1 MQIAKSN
8 YRAIRFT
15 NASQAWSFLKT
26 LDDSTLSRSLL
37 LVFLL
42 LCSAF
47 FSACE
52 VAYFSL
58 NSLQLNEMSKKKGRM
73 GRIVNSLLAKPRE
86 LLITI
91 YIGNEFVNIA
101 ISILITSIAIN
112 LFGSTGVGIAIGLS
126 TLLLLIF
133 GDIIPK
139 SISIKF
145 TQSYALFSAY
155 PLQAFAKLVQPAQE
169 LFSIWTEKII
179 GSMGI
184 LPHSL
189 KESPI
194 SDEEFRAMVQVGEGE
209 GVIDSDER
217 ELIQNVIEFGETTV
231 AEIMTPKID
240 MFTVNIED
248 SLNDILPRIIENFY
262 SRVPVYGVDE
272 EGILGILFTKDLTRH
287 KHVPRE
293 KINLKSIL
301 HSTVSVPQSKKIKEM
316 LEEFRKLKR
325 HMAIVL
331 DEYGSVCGLVT
342 LEDVIEELVGEID
355 SEMRQE
361 ELPLK
366 KLDENHYRIAGT
378 YSLAEFNE
386 SFQSELPENDYDT
399 VGGYVFGLFGRIPRS
414 GESTTVDRFK
424 FLVQK
429 MKGSR
434 ILNLY
439 LTLMSPRSLPDKEQA
454 EIPED

>member
-1 MQIAKSN
+1 M
-8 YRAIRFT
+8 
-15 NASQAWSFLKT
+15 
-26 LDDSTLSRSLL
+26 DDSLFSRSLL
-37 LVFLL
+37 LIFLL

-58 NSLQLNEMSKKKGRM
+58 NSLQLNEMAEKKGRM
-73 GRIVNSLLAKPRE
+73 GRIVNSLLEKPRE

-101 ISILITSIAIN
+101 VSVVVTSIAIN
-112 LFGSTGVGIAIGLS
+112 IFGSLGVGVAIGIG
-126 TLLLLIF
+126 TLLLLVF

-145 TQSYALFSAY
+145 AQPYALFSAY
-155 PLQAFAKLVQPAQE
+155 PLKAFAKLVQPAQK
-169 LFSIWTEKII
+169 LFSVWTERII
-179 GSMGI
+179 CSMGV
-184 LPHSL
+184 LPHGL

-194 SDEEFRAMVQVGEGE
+194 TDEEFRAMVEVGEGE
-209 GVIDSDER
+209 GVIDSDEK

-231 AEIMTPKID
+231 EEVMTPKID

-248 SLNDILPRIIENFY
+248 SLDDILPRIIENFY
-262 SRVPVYGVDE
+262 SRVPVYGLKE
-272 EGILGILFTKDLTRH
+272 EGILGILFTKDLTRL
-287 KHVPRE
+287 KHLPRE
-293 KINLKSIL
+293 KVSLKSIL
-301 HSTVSVPQSKKIKEM
+301 HPSISVPQSKKIKEM
-316 LEEFRKLKR
+316 LEEFRKLKK

-342 LEDVIEELVGEID
+342 LEDIIEELVGEID

-366 KLDENHYRIAGT
+366 KVNDNHYRIVGT
-378 YSLAEFNE
+378 YNLAEFNE
-386 SFQSELPENDYDT
+386 SFQSTLPQNDYDT

-414 GESTTVDRFK
+414 GESTTIDRFK
-424 FLVQK
+424 FRVEK

-434 ILNLY
+434 ILSLF
-439 LTLMSPRSLPDKEQA
+439 LTLMSPQPSLDKEQV
-454 EIPED
+454 EDPEE

>member
-1 MQIAKSN
+1 M
-8 YRAIRFT
+8 
-15 NASQAWSFLKT
+15 
-26 LDDSTLSRSLL
+26 DDSLISRSLIL
-37 LVFLL
+37 LFLL

-58 NSLQLNEMSKKKGRM
+58 NSLQLNEMSENKGRM
-73 GRIVNSLLAKPRE
+73 GRIVNSLLEKPRE

-101 ISILITSIAIN
+101 ISVVITSIAIN
-112 LFGSTGVGIAIGLS
+112 IFGSIGVGIAIGGG
-126 TLLLLIF
+126 TLLLLVF

-139 SISIKF
+139 SISIKYA
-145 TQSYALFSAY
+145 QPYALFAAY
-155 PLQAFAKLVQPAQE
+155 PLKAFAQLVQPAQK
-169 LFSIWTEKII
+169 LFTVWTEKII

-184 LPHSL
+184 LPHGI

-194 SDEEFRAMVQVGEGE
+194 TDEEFRAMVQVGEGE

-231 AEIMTPKID
+231 GEIMTPKID
-240 MFTVNIED
+240 MFTVNIEN
-248 SLNDILPRIIENFY
+248 SLDEILPRIIENFY
-262 SRVPVYGVDE
+262 SRVPVYGNE
-272 EGILGILFTKDLTRH
+272 EEDIVGILFTKDLTRL
-287 KHVPRE
+287 KHLPRE
-293 KINLKSIL
+293 KVNLKSIL
-301 HSTVSVPQSKKIKEM
+301 HPTISVPKSKKIKEM
-316 LEEFRKLKR
+316 LEEFRKSKR

-342 LEDVIEELVGEID
+342 LEDVLEELVGEID

-366 KLDENHYRIAGT
+366 KQSDKNYRIAGA

-386 SFQSELPENDYDT
+386 SFQSELPEDDYDT

-424 FLVQK
+424 FRVEK

-434 ILNLY
+434 ILSLF
-439 LTLMSPRSLPDKEQA
+439 LTLMTPPVEEETNKEIN
-454 EIPED
+454 EMLED

>member
-1 MQIAKSN
+1 MDESLFA
-8 YRAIRFT
+8 
-15 NASQAWSFLKT
+15 
-26 LDDSTLSRSLL
+26 RSLL

-58 NSLQLNEMSKKKGRM
+58 NSLQLNEMSEKKGHL
-73 GRIVNSLLAKPRE
+73 GRIVNSLLEKPRE

-101 ISILITSIAIN
+101 ISVVVTSIAIN
-112 LFGSTGVGIAIGLS
+112 VFGNLGVGIAIGVG
-126 TLLLLIF
+126 TLLLLVF

-139 SISIKF
+139 SISLKF
-145 TQSYALFSAY
+145 SQPYALFSAY
-155 PLQAFAKLVQPAQE
+155 PLTIFAKIVQPAQK

-179 GSMGI
+179 SYMGI
-184 LPHSL
+184 LPHGL

-194 SDEEFRAMVQVGEGE
+194 TDEEFRAMVQVGEGE

-231 AEIMTPKID
+231 DEIMTPKID
-240 MFTVNIED
+240 MFTVGIED
-248 SLNDILPRIIENFY
+248 SLDDILPRIIENFY
-262 SRVPVYGVDE
+262 SRVPVYGEDE
-272 EGILGILFTKDLTRH
+272 EGILGILYTKDLTRL
-287 KHVPRE
+287 KHLPRE
-293 KINLKSIL
+293 KVSLKSIL
-301 HSTVSVPQSKKIKEM
+301 HDTISVPQSKKIKEM
-316 LEEFRKLKR
+316 LEEFRRMKR

-342 LEDVIEELVGEID
+342 LEDILEELVGEID

-366 KLDENHYRIAGT
+366 RLNENHYRIVGA

-386 SFQSELPENDYDT
+386 SFQSDLPENDYDT

-424 FLVQK
+424 FRVEK

-434 ILNLY
+434 ILSLFI
-439 LTLMSPRSLPDKEQA
+439 TLMSPPAQPLPGTEKDEA
-454 EIPED
+454 SVN

>member
-1 MQIAKSN
+1 MDESLFA
-8 YRAIRFT
+8 
-15 NASQAWSFLKT
+15 
-26 LDDSTLSRSLL
+26 RSLL

-58 NSLQLNEMSKKKGRM
+58 NSLQLNEMAEKKGRM
-73 GRIVNSLLAKPRE
+73 GRIVNSLLEKPRE

-101 ISILITSIAIN
+101 VSVVVTSIAIN
-112 LFGSTGVGIAIGLS
+112 IFGSLGVGVAIGIG
-126 TLLLLIF
+126 TLLLLVF

-145 TQSYALFSAY
+145 AQPYALFSAY
-155 PLQAFAKLVQPAQE
+155 PLKAFAKLVQPAQK
-169 LFSIWTEKII
+169 LFSVWTERII
-179 GSMGI
+179 CSMGV
-184 LPHSL
+184 LPHGL

-194 SDEEFRAMVQVGEGE
+194 TDEEFRAMVEVGEGE
-209 GVIDSDER
+209 GVIDSDEK

-231 AEIMTPKID
+231 EEVMTPKID

-248 SLNDILPRIIENFY
+248 SLDDILPRIIENFY
-262 SRVPVYGVDE
+262 SRVPVYGLKE
-272 EGILGILFTKDLTRH
+272 EGILGILFTKDLTRL
-287 KHVPRE
+287 KHLPRE
-293 KINLKSIL
+293 KVSLKSIL
-301 HSTVSVPQSKKIKEM
+301 HPSISVPQSKKIKEM
-316 LEEFRKLKR
+316 LEEFRKLKK

-342 LEDVIEELVGEID
+342 LEDIIEELVGEID

-366 KLDENHYRIAGT
+366 KVNDNHYRIVGT
-378 YSLAEFNE
+378 YNLAEFNE
-386 SFQSELPENDYDT
+386 SFQSTLPQNDYDT

-414 GESTTVDRFK
+414 GESTTIDRFK
-424 FLVQK
+424 FRVEK

-434 ILNLY
+434 ILSLF
-439 LTLMSPRSLPDKEQA
+439 LTLMSHQPSLDKEQV
-454 EIPED
+454 EDPEE

>member
-1 MQIAKSN
+1 MDESLFA
-8 YRAIRFT
+8 
-15 NASQAWSFLKT
+15 
-26 LDDSTLSRSLL
+26 RSLL

-58 NSLQLNEMSKKKGRM
+58 NSLQLNEMSEKKGHL
-73 GRIVNSLLAKPRE
+73 GRIVNSLLEKPRE

-101 ISILITSIAIN
+101 ISVVVTSIAIN
-112 LFGSTGVGIAIGLS
+112 VFGNLGVGIAIGVG
-126 TLLLLIF
+126 TLLLLVF

-139 SISIKF
+139 SISLKF
-145 TQSYALFSAY
+145 SQPYALFSAY
-155 PLQAFAKLVQPAQE
+155 PLTIFAKIVQPAQK

-179 GSMGI
+179 SFMGI
-184 LPHSL
+184 LPHGL

-194 SDEEFRAMVQVGEGE
+194 TDEEFRAMVQVGEGE

-231 AEIMTPKID
+231 DEIMTPKID
-240 MFTVNIED
+240 MFTVGIED
-248 SLNDILPRIIENFY
+248 SLDDILPRIIENFY
-262 SRVPVYGVDE
+262 SRVPVYGEDE
-272 EGILGILFTKDLTRH
+272 EGILGILYTKDLTRL
-287 KHVPRE
+287 KHLPRE
-293 KINLKSIL
+293 KVSLKNIL
-301 HSTVSVPQSKKIKEM
+301 HDTISVPQSKQIKEM
-316 LEEFRKLKR
+316 LEEFRRMKR

-342 LEDVIEELVGEID
+342 LEDILEELVGEID

-366 KLDENHYRIAGT
+366 RLNENHYRIVGA

-386 SFQSELPENDYDT
+386 SFQSDLPENDYDT

-414 GESTTVDRFK
+414 GESTTVNRFK
-424 FLVQK
+424 FRVEK

-434 ILNLY
+434 ILSLF
-439 LTLMSPRSLPDKEQA
+439 LTVMSLDAQPLSGTEKDEA
-454 EIPED
+454 STD

>member
-1 MQIAKSN
+1 
-8 YRAIRFT
+8 
-15 NASQAWSFLKT
+15 
-26 LDDSTLSRSLL
+26 LDESLFARSLL

-58 NSLQLNEMSKKKGRM
+58 NSLQLNEMYEKKGHL
-73 GRIVNSLLAKPRE
+73 GRIVNSLLEKPRE

-101 ISILITSIAIN
+101 ISVVVTSIAIN
-112 LFGSTGVGIAIGLS
+112 VFGNLGVGIAIGVG
-126 TLLLLIF
+126 TLLLLVF

-139 SISIKF
+139 SISLKF
-145 TQSYALFSAY
+145 SQPYALFSAY
-155 PLQAFAKLVQPAQE
+155 PLTIFAKIVQPAQK

-179 GSMGI
+179 SFMGI
-184 LPHSL
+184 LPHGL

-194 SDEEFRAMVQVGEGE
+194 TDEEFRAMVQVGEGE

-231 AEIMTPKID
+231 DEIMTPKID
-240 MFTVNIED
+240 MFTVGIED
-248 SLNDILPRIIENFY
+248 SLDDILPRIIENFY
-262 SRVPVYGVDE
+262 SRVPVYGEDE
-272 EGILGILFTKDLTRH
+272 EGILGILYTKDLTRL
-287 KHVPRE
+287 KHLPRE
-293 KINLKSIL
+293 KVSLKSIL
-301 HSTVSVPQSKKIKEM
+301 HDTISVPQSKKIKEM
-316 LEEFRKLKR
+316 LEEFRRMKR

-342 LEDVIEELVGEID
+342 LEDILEELVGEID

-366 KLDENHYRIAGT
+366 RLNENHYRIVGA

-386 SFQSELPENDYDT
+386 SFQSDLPENDYDT

-424 FLVQK
+424 FRVEK

-434 ILNLY
+434 ILSLFI
-439 LTLMSPRSLPDKEQA
+439 TLMSPPAQPLPGTEKVEASVD
-454 EIPED
+454 

>member
-1 MQIAKSN
+1 M
-8 YRAIRFT
+8 
-15 NASQAWSFLKT
+15 
-26 LDDSTLSRSLL
+26 DDSLFPRSLL
-37 LVFLL
+37 LLFLL

-58 NSLQLNEMSKKKGRM
+58 NSLQLKELSEKKGRL
-73 GRIVNSLLAKPRE
+73 GQIVNSLLEKPRE

-101 ISILITSIAIN
+101 VSVVVTSIAIN
-112 LFGSTGVGIAIGLS
+112 IFGSLGVGIAIGVG
-126 TLLLLIF
+126 TLLLLVF

-145 TQSYALFSAY
+145 AQPYALFSAY
-155 PLQAFAKLVQPAQE
+155 PLKIFAKIVQPAQK
-169 LFSIWTEKII
+169 LFSIWTEKVI
-179 GSMGI
+179 SFMGV
-184 LPHSL
+184 LPHGL

-194 SDEEFRAMVQVGEGE
+194 TDDEFRAMVQVGEGE

-217 ELIQNVIEFGETTV
+217 TLIQNVIEFGETTV
-231 AEIMTPKID
+231 EEIMTPKID
-240 MFTVNIED
+240 MFTVKIED
-248 SLNDILPRIIENFY
+248 SLDDILPRIIENFY
-262 SRVPVYGVDE
+262 SRVPVYGDDEE
-272 EGILGILFTKDLTRH
+272 EGILGILFTKDLTRL
-287 KHVPRE
+287 KHLPRE
-293 KINLKSIL
+293 KVSLKSIL
-301 HSTVSVPQSKKIKEM
+301 HDTISVPQSKKIKEM

-342 LEDVIEELVGEID
+342 LEDVLEELVGEID
-355 SEMRQE
+355 SEMRQD

-366 KLDENHYRIAGT
+366 KLNENHYRIVGA

-386 SFQSELPENDYDT
+386 SFQSDLPENDYDT
-399 VGGYVFGLFGRIPRS
+399 VGGFVFGLFGRIPRS

-424 FLVQK
+424 FRVEK

-434 ILNLY
+434 ILSLF
-439 LTLMSPRSLPDKEQA
+439 LTLMSPPTQPLPVTDNDEA
-454 EIPED
+454 PAD

>member
-1 MQIAKSN
+1 MDESLI
-8 YRAIRFT
+8 T
-15 NASQAWSFLKT
+15 
-26 LDDSTLSRSLL
+26 RSLL
-37 LVFLL
+37 LLFLL

-58 NSLQLNEMSKKKGRM
+58 NSLQLNEMSEKN
-73 GRIVNSLLAKPRE
+73 GRIGRIINSLLEKPRE

-91 YIGNEFVNIA
+91 YIGNEFFNIATSVVVTSVA
-101 ISILITSIAIN
+101 ISIFGN
-112 LFGSTGVGIAIGLS
+112 LGVGIAIGVG
-126 TLLLLIF
+126 TLLLLVF

-139 SISIKF
+139 SISIKYA
-145 TQSYALFSAY
+145 QPYALFSAY
-155 PLQAFAKLVQPAQE
+155 PLRIFAKIVQPAQK
-169 LFSIWTEKII
+169 LFSKWTEKVINL
-179 GSMGI
+179 MGV
-184 LPHSL
+184 LPQGL

-194 SDEEFRAMVQVGEGE
+194 TDDEFRAMVQVGEGE

-231 AEIMTPKID
+231 GEIMTPKID
-240 MFTVNIED
+240 MFTVGIED
-248 SLNDILPRIIENFY
+248 SLDAILPRIIENFY
-262 SRVPVYGVDE
+262 SRVPVYGADE
-272 EGILGILFTKDLTRH
+272 EGILGILFTKDLTRL
-287 KHVPRE
+287 KHLPRE
-293 KINLKSIL
+293 KVNLKSIL
-301 HSTVSVPQSKKIKEM
+301 HGTISVPKSKKIKEM
-316 LEEFRKLKR
+316 LEEFRRMKR

-342 LEDVIEELVGEID
+342 LEDVLEELVGEID
-355 SEMRQE
+355 SEMRHE

-366 KLDENHYRIAGT
+366 KLGEHNYRIAGA

-386 SFQSELPENDYDT
+386 NFESVLPDSDYDT

-424 FLVQK
+424 FRVEK

-434 ILNLY
+434 ILSLY
-439 LTLMSPRSLPDKEQA
+439 LTLMSPPAQPITNTEKDEASTG
-454 EIPED
+454 

>member
-1 MQIAKSN
+1 MA
-8 YRAIRFT
+8 
-15 NASQAWSFLKT
+15 
-26 LDDSTLSRSLL
+26 
-37 LVFLL
+37 
-42 LCSAF
+42 
-47 FSACE
+47 E
-52 VAYFSL
+52 
-58 NSLQLNEMSKKKGRM
+58 KKGRM
-73 GRIVNSLLAKPRE
+73 GRIVNSLLEKPRE

-101 ISILITSIAIN
+101 VSVVVTSIAIN
-112 LFGSTGVGIAIGLS
+112 IFGSLGVGVAIGIG

-145 TQSYALFSAY
+145 AQPYALFSAY
-155 PLQAFAKLVQPAQE
+155 PLKAFAKLVQPAQK
-169 LFSIWTEKII
+169 LFSVWTERII
-179 GSMGI
+179 CSMGV
-184 LPHSL
+184 LPHGL

-194 SDEEFRAMVQVGEGE
+194 TDEEFRAMVEVGEGE
-209 GVIDSDER
+209 GVIDSDEK

-231 AEIMTPKID
+231 EEVMTPKID

-248 SLNDILPRIIENFY
+248 SLDDILPRIIENFY
-262 SRVPVYGVDE
+262 SRVPVYGLED
-272 EGILGILFTKDLTRH
+272 EGILGILFTKDLTRL
-287 KHVPRE
+287 KHLPRE
-293 KINLKSIL
+293 KVSLKSIL
-301 HSTVSVPQSKKIKEM
+301 HPSISVPQSKKIKEM
-316 LEEFRKLKR
+316 LEEFRKLKK

-342 LEDVIEELVGEID
+342 LEDIIEELVGEID

-366 KLDENHYRIAGT
+366 KVNENHYRILGA

-386 SFQSELPENDYDT
+386 GFQSTLPENDYDT

-414 GESTTVDRFK
+414 GESTTIDRFK
-424 FLVQK
+424 FRVEK

-434 ILNLY
+434 ILSLF
-439 LTLMSPRSLPDKEQA
+439 LTLMTPHPMLDKEQD
-454 EIPED
+454 EDPED

>member
-1 MQIAKSN
+1 MDESLFA
-8 YRAIRFT
+8 
-15 NASQAWSFLKT
+15 
-26 LDDSTLSRSLL
+26 RSLL

-58 NSLQLNEMSKKKGRM
+58 NSLQLNEMSEKKGHL
-73 GRIVNSLLAKPRE
+73 GRIVNSLLEKPRE

-101 ISILITSIAIN
+101 ISVVVTSIAIN
-112 LFGSTGVGIAIGLS
+112 VFGNLGVGIAIGVG
-126 TLLLLIF
+126 TLLLLVF

-139 SISIKF
+139 SISLKF
-145 TQSYALFSAY
+145 SQPYALFSAY
-155 PLQAFAKLVQPAQE
+155 PLTIFAKIVQPAQK

-179 GSMGI
+179 SFMGI
-184 LPHSL
+184 LPHGL

-194 SDEEFRAMVQVGEGE
+194 TDEEFRAMVQVGEGE

-231 AEIMTPKID
+231 DEVMTPKID
-240 MFTVNIED
+240 MFTVGIED
-248 SLNDILPRIIENFY
+248 SLDDILPRIIENFY
-262 SRVPVYGVDE
+262 SRVPVYGEDE
-272 EGILGILFTKDLTRH
+272 EGILGILYTKDLTRL
-287 KHVPRE
+287 KHLPRE
-293 KINLKSIL
+293 KVSLKSIL
-301 HSTVSVPQSKKIKEM
+301 HDTISVPQSKKIKEM
-316 LEEFRKLKR
+316 LEEFRRMKR

-342 LEDVIEELVGEID
+342 LEDILEELVGEID

-366 KLDENHYRIAGT
+366 RLNENHYRIVGA

-386 SFQSELPENDYDT
+386 SFQSDLPENDYDT

-414 GESTTVDRFK
+414 GESKTVDRFK
-424 FLVQK
+424 FRVEK

-434 ILNLY
+434 ILSLFI
-439 LTLMSPRSLPDKEQA
+439 TLMSPPAQPLPGTEKVEASVD
-454 EIPED
+454 

>member
-1 MQIAKSN
+1 MA
-8 YRAIRFT
+8 
-15 NASQAWSFLKT
+15 
-26 LDDSTLSRSLL
+26 
-37 LVFLL
+37 
-42 LCSAF
+42 
-47 FSACE
+47 E
-52 VAYFSL
+52 
-58 NSLQLNEMSKKKGRM
+58 KKGRM
-73 GRIVNSLLAKPRE
+73 GRIVNSLLEKPRE

-101 ISILITSIAIN
+101 VSVVVTSIAIN
-112 LFGSTGVGIAIGLS
+112 IFGSLGVGVAIGIG

-145 TQSYALFSAY
+145 AQPYALFSAY
-155 PLQAFAKLVQPAQE
+155 PLKAFAKLVQPAQK
-169 LFSIWTEKII
+169 LFSVWTERII
-179 GSMGI
+179 CSMGV
-184 LPHSL
+184 LPHGL

-194 SDEEFRAMVQVGEGE
+194 TDEEFRAMVEVGEGE
-209 GVIDSDER
+209 GVIDSDEK

-231 AEIMTPKID
+231 EEVMTPKID

-248 SLNDILPRIIENFY
+248 SLDDILPRIIENFY
-262 SRVPVYGVDE
+262 SRVPVYGLED
-272 EGILGILFTKDLTRH
+272 EGILGILFTKDLTRL
-287 KHVPRE
+287 KHLPRE
-293 KINLKSIL
+293 KVSLKSIL
-301 HSTVSVPQSKKIKEM
+301 HPSISVPQSKKIKEM
-316 LEEFRKLKR
+316 LEEFRKLKK

-342 LEDVIEELVGEID
+342 LEDIIEELVGEID

-366 KLDENHYRIAGT
+366 KVNDNHYRIEGA

-386 SFQSELPENDYDT
+386 SFQSTLPENEYDT

-414 GESTTVDRFK
+414 GESTTIDRFK
-424 FLVQK
+424 FRVEK

-434 ILNLY
+434 ILSLF
-439 LTLMSPRSLPDKEQA
+439 LTLMTPHPMLDKEQD
-454 EIPED
+454 EDPED

>member
-1 MQIAKSN
+1 M
-8 YRAIRFT
+8 
-15 NASQAWSFLKT
+15 
-26 LDDSTLSRSLL
+26 DDSLFTRSLL

-42 LCSAF
+42 LFSAF

-58 NSLQLNEMSKKKGRM
+58 NSLQLNEMSEKKGRL
-73 GRIVNSLLAKPRE
+73 GRLVNSLLDKPRE

-101 ISILITSIAIN
+101 ISVVVTSVAISM
-112 LFGSTGVGIAIGLS
+112 FGSIGVGIAIGFS
-126 TLLLLIF
+126 TMLLLIF

-145 TQSYALFSAY
+145 AQPYALFSAY
-155 PLQAFAKLVQPAQE
+155 PLKGFAKLVQPAQKI
-169 LFSIWTEKII
+169 FTVWTEKII
-179 GSMGI
+179 GAMGI
-184 LPHSL
+184 LPQSV
-189 KESPI
+189 KKSTI
-194 SDEEFRAMVQVGEGE
+194 TDEEFRTMVQVGEGE

-217 ELIQNVIEFGETTV
+217 ELIQNVIEFGDTTV
-231 AEIMTPKID
+231 EEIMTPKID

-248 SLNDILPRIIENFY
+248 SLDDILPRIIENFY
-262 SRVPVYGVDE
+262 SRVPVYGVGE
-272 EGILGILFTKDLTRH
+272 KEILGILFTKHLTRL
-287 KHVPRE
+287 KHLPRE
-293 KINLKSIL
+293 KVNLKSIL
-301 HSTVSVPQSKKIKEM
+301 HPTISVPQSKKIKEM

-325 HMAIVL
+325 HMATVL

-342 LEDVIEELVGEID
+342 LEDIVEELVGEID

-366 KLDENHYRIAGT
+366 KLNENQFRILGT
-378 YSLAEFNE
+378 YSLAEYNE
-386 SFQSELPENDYDT
+386 HFQSDLPQNDYDT

-424 FLVQK
+424 FRVEK

-434 ILNLY
+434 ILSLH
-439 LTLMSPRSLPDKEQA
+439 LTLLSPPSLPLSEKEHDKAQN
-454 EIPED
+454 D

>member
-1 MQIAKSN
+1 MDESLFA
-8 YRAIRFT
+8 
-15 NASQAWSFLKT
+15 
-26 LDDSTLSRSLL
+26 RSLL

-58 NSLQLNEMSKKKGRM
+58 NSLQLNEMSEKKGHL
-73 GRIVNSLLAKPRE
+73 GRIVNSLLEKPRE

-101 ISILITSIAIN
+101 ISVVVTSIAIN
-112 LFGSTGVGIAIGLS
+112 VFGNLGVGIAIGVG
-126 TLLLLIF
+126 TLLLLVF

-139 SISIKF
+139 SISLKF
-145 TQSYALFSAY
+145 SQPYALFSAY
-155 PLQAFAKLVQPAQE
+155 PLTIFAKIVQPAQK

-179 GSMGI
+179 SFMGI
-184 LPHSL
+184 LPHGL

-194 SDEEFRAMVQVGEGE
+194 TDEEFRAMVQVGEGE

-231 AEIMTPKID
+231 DEIMTPKID
-240 MFTVNIED
+240 MFTVGIED
-248 SLNDILPRIIENFY
+248 SLDDILPRIIENFY
-262 SRVPVYGVDE
+262 SRVPVYGEDE
-272 EGILGILFTKDLTRH
+272 EGILGILYTKDLTRL
-287 KHVPRE
+287 KHLPRE
-293 KINLKSIL
+293 KVSLKSIL
-301 HSTVSVPQSKKIKEM
+301 HDTISVPQSKKIKEM
-316 LEEFRKLKR
+316 LEEFRRMKR

-342 LEDVIEELVGEID
+342 LEDILEELVGEID

-366 KLDENHYRIAGT
+366 RLNENHYRIVGS

-386 SFQSELPENDYDT
+386 SFQSDLPENDYDT

-424 FLVQK
+424 FRVEK

-434 ILNLY
+434 ILSLFI
-439 LTLMSPRSLPDKEQA
+439 TLMSPAAQPLPGKEKDEA
-454 EIPED
+454 SGD

>member
-1 MQIAKSN
+1 M
-8 YRAIRFT
+8 
-15 NASQAWSFLKT
+15 
-26 LDDSTLSRSLL
+26 DDSLFARSLL

-58 NSLQLNEMSKKKGRM
+58 NSLQLKEMTEKKGRM
-73 GRIVNSLLAKPRE
+73 GRIVNSLLEKPRE

-101 ISILITSIAIN
+101 VSVLVTSIAIN
-112 LFGSTGVGIAIGLS
+112 VFGNLGVGIAIGVG
-126 TLLLLIF
+126 TLLLLVF

-139 SISIKF
+139 SVSIKF
-145 TQSYALFSAY
+145 AQSYALFSAF
-155 PLQAFAKLVQPAQE
+155 PLNIFAKLVQPVQK
-169 LFSIWTEKII
+169 LFSIWTEKVI
-179 GSMGI
+179 SFMGI
-184 LPHSL
+184 LPHGL

-194 SDEEFRAMVQVGEGE
+194 TDEEFRAMVQVGEGE

-217 ELIQNVIEFGETTV
+217 TLIQNVIEFGETTV
-231 AEIMTPKID
+231 GEIMTPKID
-240 MFTVNIED
+240 MFTVGIED
-248 SLNDILPRIIENFY
+248 SLDDILPRIIENFY
-262 SRVPVYGVDE
+262 SRVPVYGDDE
-272 EGILGILFTKDLTRH
+272 EGILGVLFTKDLTRL
-287 KHVPRE
+287 KHLPRE
-293 KINLKSIL
+293 KVNLKSIL
-301 HSTVSVPQSKKIKEM
+301 HETISVPQSKKIKEM

-342 LEDVIEELVGEID
+342 LEDILEELVGEID

-366 KLDENHYRIAGT
+366 RLNENHYRIVGA

-386 SFQSELPENDYDT
+386 SFQSDLPENDYDT

-414 GESTTVDRFK
+414 GESTTVARFK
-424 FLVQK
+424 FRVEK

-434 ILNLY
+434 ILSLF
-439 LTLMSPRSLPDKEQA
+439 LTLMSPPTQPLPDTDKDEA
-454 EIPED
+454 PAN

>member
-1 MQIAKSN
+1 
-8 YRAIRFT
+8 
-15 NASQAWSFLKT
+15 
-26 LDDSTLSRSLL
+26 
-37 LVFLL
+37 
-42 LCSAF
+42 
-47 FSACE
+47 
-52 VAYFSL
+52 
-58 NSLQLNEMSKKKGRM
+58 MSEKKGRL
-73 GRIVNSLLAKPRE
+73 GRIVNSLLEKPRE

-101 ISILITSIAIN
+101 VSVVVTSIAIN
-112 LFGSTGVGIAIGLS
+112 IFGSLGVGIAIGLG
-126 TLLLLIF
+126 TLLLLVF
-133 GDIIPK
+133 GDIVPK

-145 TQSYALFSAY
+145 AQPYALISAY
-155 PLQAFAKLVQPAQE
+155 PLQFFAKIVQPAQK
-169 LFSIWTEKII
+169 LFTIWTEKII

-184 LPHSL
+184 LPHGL

-194 SDEEFRAMVQVGEGE
+194 TDEEFRAMVQVGEGE

-231 AEIMTPKID
+231 GEIMTPKID

-248 SLNDILPRIIENFY
+248 SLDNILPRIIENFY
-262 SRVPVYGVDE
+262 SRVPVYGT
-272 EGILGILFTKDLTRH
+272 EGESIVGILFTKDLTRL
-287 KHVPRE
+287 KHLPRE
-293 KINLKSIL
+293 KVNLKSIL
-301 HSTVSVPQSKKIKEM
+301 HRTISVPQSKKIKDM

-342 LEDVIEELVGEID
+342 LEDIVEELVGEID

-366 KLDENHYRIAGT
+366 KLDENHYRIAGA

-386 SFQSELPENDYDT
+386 SFQCQLPENDYDT

-414 GESTTVDRFK
+414 GESTAVDRFK
-424 FLVQK
+424 FRVEK

-434 ILNLY
+434 ILSLF
-439 LTLMSPRSLPDKEQA
+439 LTLMSPQLLLEKEQD
-454 EIPED
+454 ENREG

>member
-1 MQIAKSN
+1 MDESL
-8 YRAIRFT
+8 FT
-15 NASQAWSFLKT
+15 
-26 LDDSTLSRSLL
+26 RSLL

-58 NSLQLNEMSKKKGRM
+58 NSLQLNEMSEKKEHL
-73 GRIVNSLLAKPRE
+73 GRIVNSLLEKPRE

-101 ISILITSIAIN
+101 ISVVVTSIAIN
-112 LFGSTGVGIAIGLS
+112 VFGNLGVGIAIGVG
-126 TLLLLIF
+126 TLLLLVF

-139 SISIKF
+139 SISLKF
-145 TQSYALFSAY
+145 AQPYALFSAY
-155 PLQAFAKLVQPAQE
+155 PLTIFAKIVQPAQK

-179 GSMGI
+179 SFMGI
-184 LPHSL
+184 LPHGL

-194 SDEEFRAMVQVGEGE
+194 TDEEFRSMVQVGEGE

-231 AEIMTPKID
+231 DEIMTPKID
-240 MFTVNIED
+240 MFTVGIED
-248 SLNDILPRIIENFY
+248 SLDDILPRIIENFY
-262 SRVPVYGVDE
+262 SRVPVYGEDE
-272 EGILGILFTKDLTRH
+272 EGILGILYTKDLTRL
-287 KHVPRE
+287 KHLPRE
-293 KINLKSIL
+293 KVSLKSIL
-301 HSTVSVPQSKKIKEM
+301 HDTISVPQSKKIKEM
-316 LEEFRKLKR
+316 LEEFRRMKR

-342 LEDVIEELVGEID
+342 LEDILEELVGEID

-366 KLDENHYRIAGT
+366 RLNENHYRIVGA

-386 SFQSELPENDYDT
+386 SFQSDLPENDYDT

-414 GESTTVDRFK
+414 GESTTVNRFK
-424 FLVQK
+424 FRVEK

-434 ILNLY
+434 ILSLFI
-439 LTLMSPRSLPDKEQA
+439 TLMSPPPQSLPGTEKDEA
-454 EIPED
+454 SVD

>member
-1 MQIAKSN
+1 MDESLFA
-8 YRAIRFT
+8 
-15 NASQAWSFLKT
+15 
-26 LDDSTLSRSLL
+26 RSLL

-58 NSLQLNEMSKKKGRM
+58 NSLQLNEMSEKKGHL
-73 GRIVNSLLAKPRE
+73 GRIVNSLLEKPRE

-101 ISILITSIAIN
+101 ISVVVTSIAIN
-112 LFGSTGVGIAIGLS
+112 VFGNLGVGIAIGVG
-126 TLLLLIF
+126 TLLLLVF

-139 SISIKF
+139 SISLKF
-145 TQSYALFSAY
+145 SQPYALFSAY
-155 PLQAFAKLVQPAQE
+155 PLTIFAKIVQPAQK

-179 GSMGI
+179 SYMGI
-184 LPHSL
+184 LPHGL

-194 SDEEFRAMVQVGEGE
+194 TDEEFRAMVQVGEGE

-231 AEIMTPKID
+231 DEIMTPKID
-240 MFTVNIED
+240 MFTVGIED
-248 SLNDILPRIIENFY
+248 SLDDILPRIIENFY
-262 SRVPVYGVDE
+262 SRVPVYGEDE
-272 EGILGILFTKDLTRH
+272 EGILGILYTKDLTRL
-287 KHVPRE
+287 KHLPRE
-293 KINLKSIL
+293 KVSLKSIL
-301 HSTVSVPQSKKIKEM
+301 HDTISVPQSKKIKEM
-316 LEEFRKLKR
+316 LEEFRRMKR

-342 LEDVIEELVGEID
+342 LEDILEELVGEID

-366 KLDENHYRIAGT
+366 RLNENHYRIVGA

-386 SFQSELPENDYDT
+386 SFQSDLPENDYDT

-424 FLVQK
+424 FRVEK

-434 ILNLY
+434 ILSLFI
-439 LTLMSPRSLPDKEQA
+439 TLMSPPAQPLPGTEKVEASVD
-454 EIPED
+454 

>member
-1 MQIAKSN
+1 M
-8 YRAIRFT
+8 
-15 NASQAWSFLKT
+15 
-26 LDDSTLSRSLL
+26 DDSLFSRSLL
-37 LVFLL
+37 LIFLL

-58 NSLQLNEMSKKKGRM
+58 NSLQLNEMAEKKGRM
-73 GRIVNSLLAKPRE
+73 GRIVNSLLEKPRE

-101 ISILITSIAIN
+101 VSVVVTSIAIN
-112 LFGSTGVGIAIGLS
+112 IFGSLGVGVAIGIG

-145 TQSYALFSAY
+145 AQPYALFSAY
-155 PLQAFAKLVQPAQE
+155 PLKAFAKLVQPAQK
-169 LFSIWTEKII
+169 LFSVWTERII
-179 GSMGI
+179 SSMGV
-184 LPHSL
+184 LPHGL

-194 SDEEFRAMVQVGEGE
+194 TDEEFRAMVEVGEGE
-209 GVIDSDER
+209 GVIDSDEK

-231 AEIMTPKID
+231 EEVMTPKID

-248 SLNDILPRIIENFY
+248 SLDDILPRIIENFY
-262 SRVPVYGVDE
+262 SRVPVYGLED
-272 EGILGILFTKDLTRH
+272 EGILGILFTKDLTRL
-287 KHVPRE
+287 KHLPRE
-293 KINLKSIL
+293 KVSLKSIL
-301 HSTVSVPQSKKIKEM
+301 HPSISVPQSKKIKEM
-316 LEEFRKLKR
+316 LEEFRKLKK

-342 LEDVIEELVGEID
+342 LEDIIEELVGEID

-366 KLDENHYRIAGT
+366 KVNDNNYRIEGA

-386 SFQSELPENDYDT
+386 SFQSTLPENDYDT

-414 GESTTVDRFK
+414 GESTTIDRFK
-424 FLVQK
+424 FRVEK

-434 ILNLY
+434 VLSLF
-439 LTLMSPRSLPDKEQA
+439 LTLMTPHPLLDKEQD
-454 EIPED
+454 EDPED

>member
-1 MQIAKSN
+1 M
-8 YRAIRFT
+8 
-15 NASQAWSFLKT
+15 
-26 LDDSTLSRSLL
+26 DDSLFSRSLL
-37 LVFLL
+37 LIFLL

-58 NSLQLNEMSKKKGRM
+58 NSLQLNEMAEKKGRM
-73 GRIVNSLLAKPRE
+73 GRIVNSLLEKPRE

-101 ISILITSIAIN
+101 VSVVVTSIAIN
-112 LFGSTGVGIAIGLS
+112 IFGSLGVGVAIGIG

-145 TQSYALFSAY
+145 AQPYALFSAY
-155 PLQAFAKLVQPAQE
+155 PLKAFAKLVQPAQK
-169 LFSIWTEKII
+169 LFSVWTERII
-179 GSMGI
+179 SSMGV
-184 LPHSL
+184 LPHGL

-194 SDEEFRAMVQVGEGE
+194 TDEEFRAMVEVGEGE
-209 GVIDSDER
+209 GVIDSDEK

-231 AEIMTPKID
+231 EEVMTPKID

-248 SLNDILPRIIENFY
+248 SLDDILPRIIENFY
-262 SRVPVYGVDE
+262 SRVPVYGLED
-272 EGILGILFTKDLTRH
+272 EGILGVLFTKDLTRL
-287 KHVPRE
+287 KHLPRE
-293 KINLKSIL
+293 KVSLKSIL
-301 HSTVSVPQSKKIKEM
+301 HPSISVPQSKKIKEM
-316 LEEFRKLKR
+316 LEEFRKLKK

-342 LEDVIEELVGEID
+342 LEDIIEELVGEID

-366 KLDENHYRIAGT
+366 KVNDNHYRIEGA

-386 SFQSELPENDYDT
+386 SFQSTLPENDYDT

-414 GESTTVDRFK
+414 GESTTIDRFK
-424 FLVQK
+424 FRVEK

-434 ILNLY
+434 VLSLF
-439 LTLMSPRSLPDKEQA
+439 LTLMTPHPMLDKEQD
-454 EIPED
+454 EDPED

>member
-1 MQIAKSN
+1 MDESLFA
-8 YRAIRFT
+8 
-15 NASQAWSFLKT
+15 
-26 LDDSTLSRSLL
+26 RSLL

-58 NSLQLNEMSKKKGRM
+58 NSLQLNEMSEKKGHL
-73 GRIVNSLLAKPRE
+73 GRIVNSLLEKPRE

-101 ISILITSIAIN
+101 ISVVVTSIAIN
-112 LFGSTGVGIAIGLS
+112 VFGNLGVGIAIGVG
-126 TLLLLIF
+126 TLLLLVF

-139 SISIKF
+139 SISLKF
-145 TQSYALFSAY
+145 SQPYALFSAY
-155 PLQAFAKLVQPAQE
+155 PLTIFAKIVQPAQK

-179 GSMGI
+179 SFMGI
-184 LPHSL
+184 LPHGL

-194 SDEEFRAMVQVGEGE
+194 TDEEFRAMVQVGEGE

-231 AEIMTPKID
+231 DEIMTPKID
-240 MFTVNIED
+240 MFTVGIED
-248 SLNDILPRIIENFY
+248 SLDDILPRIIENFY
-262 SRVPVYGVDE
+262 SRVPVYGEDE
-272 EGILGILFTKDLTRH
+272 EGILGILYTKDLTRL
-287 KHVPRE
+287 KHLPRE
-293 KINLKSIL
+293 KVSLKSIL
-301 HSTVSVPQSKKIKEM
+301 HDTISVPQSKKIKEM
-316 LEEFRKLKR
+316 LEEFRRMKR

-342 LEDVIEELVGEID
+342 LEDILEELVGEID

-366 KLDENHYRIAGT
+366 RLNENHYRIVGA

-386 SFQSELPENDYDT
+386 SFQSDLPENDYDT

-424 FLVQK
+424 FRVEK

-434 ILNLY
+434 ILSLFI
-439 LTLMSPRSLPDKEQA
+439 TLMSPPLQPLPGTEKDEA
-454 EIPED
+454 SVD

>member
-1 MQIAKSN
+1 M
-8 YRAIRFT
+8 
-15 NASQAWSFLKT
+15 
-26 LDDSTLSRSLL
+26 DDSLFARSLL

-58 NSLQLNEMSKKKGRM
+58 NSLQLNEISEKKGRL
-73 GRIVNSLLAKPRE
+73 GRIVNSLLEKPRE

-101 ISILITSIAIN
+101 ISVVVTSIAIN
-112 LFGSTGVGIAIGLS
+112 VFGNLGVGIAIGAG
-126 TLLLLIF
+126 TLLLLVF

-145 TQSYALFSAY
+145 AQPYALFSAY
-155 PLQAFAKLVQPAQE
+155 PLSIFAKIVQPAQK
-169 LFSIWTEKII
+169 LFSIWTEKVI
-179 GSMGI
+179 SFMGV
-184 LPHSL
+184 LPHGL

-194 SDEEFRAMVQVGEGE
+194 TDEEFRAMVQVGEGE

-231 AEIMTPKID
+231 GEIMTPKID
-240 MFTVNIED
+240 MFTVGIED
-248 SLNDILPRIIENFY
+248 SLDDILPRIIENFY
-262 SRVPVYGVDE
+262 SRVPVYGEDD
-272 EGILGILFTKDLTRH
+272 EGILGILFTKDLTRL
-287 KHVPRE
+287 KHLPRE
-293 KINLKSIL
+293 KVNLKSIL
-301 HSTVSVPQSKKIKEM
+301 HDTISVPKSKKIKEM
-316 LEEFRKLKR
+316 LEEFRKMKR

-342 LEDVIEELVGEID
+342 LEDVVEELVGEID
-355 SEMRQE
+355 SEMRQD

-366 KLDENHYRIAGT
+366 RLNEKHYRIAGA

-424 FLVQK
+424 FRVEK

-434 ILNLY
+434 IVSLF
-439 LTLMSPRSLPDKEQA
+439 LTLMSPPAQPLPGTDEDEAQA
-454 EIPED
+454 D

>member
-1 MQIAKSN
+1 
-8 YRAIRFT
+8 
-15 NASQAWSFLKT
+15 
-26 LDDSTLSRSLL
+26 LDDSFLARSLL

-52 VAYFSL
+52 VAFFSL
-58 NSLQLNEMSKKKGRM
+58 NSLQLNEMIEKKGRT
-73 GRIVNSLLAKPRE
+73 GRLVSSLLEKPRE

-101 ISILITSIAIN
+101 ISVVITSVAIS
-112 LFGSTGVGIAIGLS
+112 LFGNIGLGVAIGVS
-126 TLLLLIF
+126 TFLLLIF

-145 TQSYALFSAY
+145 AQTYALFSAY
-155 PLQAFAKLVQPAQE
+155 PLICFAKLVQPAQK
-169 LFSIWTEKII
+169 LFTIWTEKII

-184 LPHSL
+184 LPHS
-189 KESPI
+189 KIDSPI
-194 SDEEFRAMVQVGEGE
+194 SDEEFRTMVQVGEGE

-231 AEIMTPKID
+231 EEIMTPKID
-240 MFTVNIED
+240 MFTVNVED
-248 SLNDILPRIIENFY
+248 NLDSILPRITENFY
-262 SRVPVYGVDE
+262 SRVPVYGTDDE
-272 EGILGILFTKDLTRH
+272 EIQGILFTKDLTRL
-287 KHVPRE
+287 KHLPRD
-293 KINLKSIL
+293 KVSLKGIL
-301 HSTVSVPQSKKIKEM
+301 HPVISVPQSKKITEM

-342 LEDVIEELVGEID
+342 LEDIIEELVGEID
-355 SEMRQE
+355 SEMRQDE
-361 ELPLK
+361 QPAK
-366 KLDENHYRIAGT
+366 KLNENHYRILGG

-386 SFQSELPENDYDT
+386 IFHSELPQNDYDT
-399 VGGYVFGLFGRIPRS
+399 VGGFVFGLFGRIPRS
-414 GESTTVDRFK
+414 GESTTIGKFK
-424 FLVQK
+424 FRVEK

-434 ILNLY
+434 ILSLF
-439 LTLMSPRSLPDKEQA
+439 LTILGLSPLPDESQGKVK
-454 EIPED
+454 DD

>member
-1 MQIAKSN
+1 
-8 YRAIRFT
+8 
-15 NASQAWSFLKT
+15 
-26 LDDSTLSRSLL
+26 
-37 LVFLL
+37 
-42 LCSAF
+42 
-47 FSACE
+47 
-52 VAYFSL
+52 
-58 NSLQLNEMSKKKGRM
+58 M
-73 GRIVNSLLAKPRE
+73 GRIVNSLLEKPRE

-91 YIGNEFVNIA
+91 YIGNEFANIA
-101 ISILITSIAIN
+101 ISVVITSIAISI
-112 LFGSTGVGIAIGLS
+112 FGNIGVGIAIGLS
-126 TLLLLIF
+126 TLFLLIF

-145 TQSYALFSAY
+145 AQPYALFSAY
-155 PLQAFAKLVQPAQE
+155 PLKAFARLVQPAQK

-179 GSMGI
+179 RSMGI
-184 LPHSL
+184 LPHSA

-194 SDEEFRAMVQVGEGE
+194 TDEEFRAMVQVGEGE

-231 AEIMTPKID
+231 ADIMTPKID

-248 SLNDILPRIIENFY
+248 SLDDILPRIIENFY
-262 SRVPVYGVDE
+262 SRVPVYGMGE
-272 EGILGILFTKDLTRH
+272 EGILGVLFTKDLTRH
-287 KHVPRE
+287 KHLPRE

-301 HSTVSVPQSKKIKEM
+301 HPTVSVPQSKKIKEL
-316 LEEFRKLKR
+316 LEEFRRLKR

-342 LEDVIEELVGEID
+342 LEDIIEELVGEID
-355 SEMRQE
+355 SEMRQD

-366 KLDENHYRIAGT
+366 KLDENHYRITGA

-386 SFQSELPENDYDT
+386 SFQSDLPENDYDT

-414 GESTTVDRFK
+414 GESTTIDRFK
-424 FLVQK
+424 FRVEK

-439 LTLMSPRSLPDKEQA
+439 LVLMSPRPTLDKEQA
-454 EIPED
+454 EASED

>member
-1 MQIAKSN
+1 M
-8 YRAIRFT
+8 
-15 NASQAWSFLKT
+15 
-26 LDDSTLSRSLL
+26 DDSLFSRSLL
-37 LVFLL
+37 LIFLL

-58 NSLQLNEMSKKKGRM
+58 NSLQLNEMAEKKGRM
-73 GRIVNSLLAKPRE
+73 GRIVNSLLEKPRE

-101 ISILITSIAIN
+101 VSVVVTSIAIN
-112 LFGSTGVGIAIGLS
+112 IFGSLGVGVAIGIG
-126 TLLLLIF
+126 TLLLLVF

-145 TQSYALFSAY
+145 AQPYALFSAY
-155 PLQAFAKLVQPAQE
+155 PLKAFAKLVQPAQK
-169 LFSIWTEKII
+169 LFSVWTERII
-179 GSMGI
+179 CSMGV
-184 LPHSL
+184 LPHGL

-194 SDEEFRAMVQVGEGE
+194 TDEEFRAMVEVGEGE
-209 GVIDSDER
+209 GVIDSDEK

-231 AEIMTPKID
+231 EEVMTPKID

-248 SLNDILPRIIENFY
+248 SLDDILPRIIENFY
-262 SRVPVYGVDE
+262 SRVPVYGLKE
-272 EGILGILFTKDLTRH
+272 EGILGILFTKDLTRL
-287 KHVPRE
+287 KHLPRE
-293 KINLKSIL
+293 KVSLKSIL
-301 HSTVSVPQSKKIKEM
+301 HPSISVPQSKKIKEM
-316 LEEFRKLKR
+316 LEEFRKLKK

-342 LEDVIEELVGEID
+342 LEDIIEELVGEID

-366 KLDENHYRIAGT
+366 KVNDNHYRIVGT
-378 YSLAEFNE
+378 YNLAEFNE
-386 SFQSELPENDYDT
+386 SFQSTLPQNDYDT

-414 GESTTVDRFK
+414 GESTTIDRFK
-424 FLVQK
+424 FRVEK

-434 ILNLY
+434 ILSLF
-439 LTLMSPRSLPDKEQA
+439 LTLMSPQPSLDKEQD
-454 EIPED
+454 EDPEE

>member
-1 MQIAKSN
+1 MA
-8 YRAIRFT
+8 
-15 NASQAWSFLKT
+15 
-26 LDDSTLSRSLL
+26 
-37 LVFLL
+37 
-42 LCSAF
+42 
-47 FSACE
+47 E
-52 VAYFSL
+52 
-58 NSLQLNEMSKKKGRM
+58 KKGRM
-73 GRIVNSLLAKPRE
+73 GRIVNSLLEKPRE

-101 ISILITSIAIN
+101 VSVVVTSIAIN
-112 LFGSTGVGIAIGLS
+112 IFGSLGVGVAIGIG

-145 TQSYALFSAY
+145 AQPYALFSAY
-155 PLQAFAKLVQPAQE
+155 PLKAFAKLVQPAQK
-169 LFSIWTEKII
+169 LFSVWTERII
-179 GSMGI
+179 CSMGV
-184 LPHSL
+184 LPHGL

-194 SDEEFRAMVQVGEGE
+194 TDEEFRAMVEVGEGE
-209 GVIDSDER
+209 GVIDSDEK

-231 AEIMTPKID
+231 EEVMTPKID

-248 SLNDILPRIIENFY
+248 SLDDILPRIIENFY
-262 SRVPVYGVDE
+262 SRVPVYGLED
-272 EGILGILFTKDLTRH
+272 EGILGILFTKDLTRL
-287 KHVPRE
+287 KHLPRE
-293 KINLKSIL
+293 KVSLKSIL
-301 HSTVSVPQSKKIKEM
+301 HPSISVPQSKKIKEM
-316 LEEFRKLKR
+316 LEEFRKLKK

-342 LEDVIEELVGEID
+342 LEDIIEELVGEID

-366 KLDENHYRIAGT
+366 KVNDNHYRIEGA

-386 SFQSELPENDYDT
+386 SFQSTLPQNDYDT

-414 GESTTVDRFK
+414 GESTTIDRFK
-424 FLVQK
+424 FRVEK

-434 ILNLY
+434 ILSLF
-439 LTLMSPRSLPDKEQA
+439 LTLMTPHPLLDKEQG
-454 EIPED
+454 EDPED